1 MNRDQ
6 REILQRLFVVA
17 TEHLET
23 AHEAAVAGQSAGLTA
38 KGYVEAADGL
48 RTASQRLKA
57 LADAILVIAAHA
69 NCEPNISAEE
79 PD

>member
-23 AHEAAVAGQSAGLTA
+23 AHEAAVAGQSAGLA
-38 KGYVEAADGL
+38 QEDYVAVANGL
-48 RTASQRLKA
+48 RTASQSLA
-57 LADAILVIAAHA
+57 TLADAILVIAAQA
-69 NCEPNISAEE
+69 DCEPDIGAKD
-79 PD
+79 PH

>member
-23 AHEAAVAGQSAGLTA
+23 AHEAAVAGQSAGLA
-38 KGYVEAADGL
+38 QEDYVAAAE
-48 RTASQRLKA
+48 RICTASQRLKT
-57 LADAILVIAAHA
+57 LADAILVIAAQA
-69 NCEPNISAEE
+69 DCEPDISAEE
-79 PD
+79 PC